1 MMGRMESI
9 DGRPVLAGRR
19 FLTLFFVLAFSTQL
33 FAAEGEG
40 KPKTDLSV
48 SDELER
54 LTTEAYAYPA
64 GSKKRD
70 ALVELALLRELS
82 GDNEGASSA
91 WADAAFAAGEGRDDS
106 ALLEAAR
113 CLIAIGEIDRAFADL
128 RTVLITGRDK
138 VAISR
143 ARYLGAQLSAFRGDE
158 DAVATLSTF
167 VDDVEYADRRATT
180 LYLLWLL
187 TSDGSF
193 RDRLVADHAKS
204 PEATLA
210 SAPER
215 ASVSIAQTPLWL
227 FFPAR
232 GAVPSA
238 NEAPL
243 PKAASSAAVAEVPP
257 SAAPV
262 AATPTKP
269 ASLSAPDT
277 AESSRSVALQ
287 IGLFRREENAKVL
300 MKKLDAAGF
309 KAEMTHRVVGSD
321 EYYAVVVSGGT
332 KPDETALRLKDA
344 GFESFPLY

>member
-1 MMGRMESI
+1 MESI
-9 DGRPVLAGRR
+9 DGRSVVAGRR
-19 FLTLFFVLAFSTQL
+19 FLCLFFVLAFSAQL

-48 SDELER
+48 SDELAR
-54 LTTEAYAYPA
+54 LTTDAYAYPS
-64 GSKKRD
+64 GSKRRD
-70 ALVELALLRELS
+70 ALAELALLRELS
-82 GDNEGASSA
+82 GDLEGASSA
-91 WADAAFAAGEGRDDS
+91 WADAAFAAGEGRDDT

-158 DAVATLSTF
+158 DAVATLSAF
-167 VDDVEYADRRATT
+167 VDDDEYADRRATT

-193 RDRLVADHAKS
+193 RDRLVTDHPKS

-215 ASVSIAQTPLWL
+215 ASVSISQTPLWL

-232 GAVPSA
+232 GELPQSNA
-238 NEAPL
+238 APL
-243 PKAASSAAVAEVPP
+243 PKVAASPVAPAVPP
-257 SAAPV
+257 STASAAAPP
-262 AATPTKP
+262 ATPP

-277 AESSRSVALQ
+277 AEPSRPIALQ

-300 MKKLDAAGF
+300 MKKLDTAGF
-309 KAEMTHRVVGSD
+309 KAETTRRVVGSD
-321 EYYAVVVSGGT
+321 EYYAVTVSGGS